1 MAAGPDA
8 YFSTAPFAG
17 TLFSMLFL
25 AEPVAGP
32 LPVAGLRMA
41 FGIPIATAMRTT
53 PMLTTG
59 TAIDSRH
66 ARTARK
72 SSR

>member
-1 MAAGPDA
+1 
-8 YFSTAPFAG
+8 
-17 TLFSMLFL
+17 MLFL